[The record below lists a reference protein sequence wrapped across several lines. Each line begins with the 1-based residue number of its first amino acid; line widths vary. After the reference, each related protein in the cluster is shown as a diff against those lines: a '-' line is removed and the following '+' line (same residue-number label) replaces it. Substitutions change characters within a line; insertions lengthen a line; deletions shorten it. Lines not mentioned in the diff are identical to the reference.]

1 MMDIKTAFAELGFW
15 EDTTEEEQETVFG
28 MDFPGGSYVMVTN
41 DNGRMPEDEQ
51 QNLVLACYD
60 QNDCYLWGSEFK
72 NLAALQ
78 AVCKKAVPESAELL
92 TAFKAASGTL
102 KEE

>member
-1 MMDIKTAFAELGFW
+1 MADINAAFADLGFW

-28 MDFPGGSYVMVTN
+28 MDFPGDRYVLITN
-41 DNGRMPEDEQ
+41 DNGRKPEDDK

-72 NLAALQ
+72 NLTALKALCQTAA
-78 AVCKKAVPESAELL
+78 PGSAELL
-92 TAFKAASGTL
+92 AAFKRASGTL
-102 KEE
+102 KEQ